1 MNKMKLNIQ
10 IFASGTISGTSTS
23 SGGAC
28 RIVWSS
34 TKNNTNNTSSV
45 TATVQARRTTAGSTY
60 CTLAGT
66 VTIDG
71 TAKSISKYRPSSDP
85 WNSDWKDVGSF
96 TKVVTHN
103 SDGSKQ
109 INISC
114 NVNGDAGSMEGNFK
128 ASATV
133 TLDKINRTS
142 LLGEIDDFNIDDTV
156 SISITKYITTATDTL
171 VIKAGDTTIKTISGV
186 SDGYNLTFT
195 TAEKNVIKEKM
206 TSPRIILTFTLTS
219 IDGATTLGTSIK
231 SAICIFL
238 DMPTI
243 FRIKKN
249 ANGNYRL
256 AINGPCDVNGGA
268 LQIYGDDG
276 RSMYGIGSIFITG
289 TNESPASY
297 LGGTWELFDK
307 EFISTQSALGGFN
320 RDTANVT
327 SSTVYWSRSGH
338 AINCELGVT
347 NKVALT
353 DATIVLGTF
362 DKDLFGIS
370 RFNHTERITG
380 YSDGGNAVV
389 EIATNTAGTVTSID
403 VIGKTS
409 SAQVGIGEVI
419 YMSFTQTI
427 HFENMLDEACDKFY
441 WKRVN

>member
-10 IFASGTISGTSTS
+10 LFASGTISGTSTS

-34 TKNNTNNTSSV
+34 TKNDTNNTSSV

-71 TAKSISKYRPSSDP
+71 TNKSISKYRPSSDP

-114 NVNGDAGSMEGNFK
+114 NVNGDAASMQGNFK
-128 ASATV
+128 ANATV

-156 SISITKYITTATDTL
+156 SISITKYIIMATDTL

-249 ANGNYRL
+249 TNGNYRL
-256 AINGPCDVNGGA
+256 AINGVVDTTKDDI
-268 LQIYGDDG
+268 LQIYDDNG
-276 RSMYGIGSIFITG
+276 NEILNENVLYK
-289 TNESPASY
+289 NESGSNGEITLSESAAGKKYMDIFYRDNDDTYSSVRVYNPDGKY
-297 LGGTWELFDK
+297 VD
-307 EFISTQSALGGFN
+307 ISTISRWGTTLYIKQKRIKISGTSITNGNTTEAQFTAAPKN
-320 RDTANVT
+320 TINTTANNI
-327 SSTVYWSRSGH
+327 Y
-338 AINCELGVT
+338 
-347 NKVALT
+347 
-353 DATIVLGTF
+353 
-362 DKDLFGIS
+362 
-370 RFNHTERITG
+370 ITR
-380 YSDGGNAVV
+380 VV
-389 EIATNTAGTVTSID
+389 S
-403 VIGKTS
+403 
-409 SAQVGIGEVI
+409 
-419 YMSFTQTI
+419 Y
-427 HFENMLDEACDKFY
+427 
-441 WKRVN
+441 R